1 MTLMRTGRTSP
12 HETETAI
19 PSPDA
24 VTGLSVIPETNE
36 QRASS
41 VSRFKS
47 DFTVNSEIGEGG
59 FGTIFLCT
67 NRWDG
72 MQYAVGG
79 ERLG

>member
-12 HETETAI
+12 HEAETAV
-19 PSPDA
+19 PSLDA

-72 MQYAVGG
+72 MQYAVRR
-79 ERLG
+79 ERLW